1 MAKSSQFFI
10 LREGVALIAM
20 IVFAIGWPINVL
32 VGSGGHYIIGGA
44 LSVIFLFFTIRGKFV
59 IVLIV
64 YIFFVIMGL
73 AIHMIIGNVN
83 EYTMKA
89 LIPYL
94 VLPIIFGR
102 QGIISD
108 DSFEKLFYAFSIISI
123 INVIGIY
130 LQNIGLASFF
140 FKGELTRTA
149 GETHVRYT
157 GFMGAALALGYV
169 ALLSFIAG
177 IYGILKKESHK
188 FFHIIVMICSLVGI
202 YFSFARRYYV
212 VAALS
217 TVLLMLIT
225 KNDKVRGITRRV
237 IAISVVILSIMILFN
252 YTSSGTIGIKRGV
265 SVFDFS
271 KDEGNVARLKSWYLA
286 LRKIEESAPFGLGFG
301 ATGTIGRK
309 KAPIGGIANV
319 YSTESRYLQVFLEGG
334 VFVGIAFLILVVWT
348 AYKGLKIRSR
358 VNVLSYAIFIAISA
372 ESIMGGALEAPV
384 TSLVYWISFAQI
396 YQSIEKKNEY
406 LKEDLIKVEIP
417 MPRVG

>member
-1 MAKSSQFFI
+1 
-10 LREGVALIAM
+10 
-20 IVFAIGWPINVL
+20 
-32 VGSGGHYIIGGA
+32 
-44 LSVIFLFFTIRGKFV
+44 
-59 IVLIV
+59 
-64 YIFFVIMGL
+64 
-73 AIHMIIGNVN
+73 
-83 EYTMKA
+83 
-89 LIPYL
+89 
-94 VLPIIFGR
+94 
-102 QGIISD
+102 
-108 DSFEKLFYAFSIISI
+108 
-123 INVIGIY
+123 
-130 LQNIGLASFF
+130 
-140 FKGELTRTA
+140 
-149 GETHVRYT
+149 
-157 GFMGAALALGYV
+157 
-169 ALLSFIAG
+169 
-177 IYGILKKESHK
+177 
-188 FFHIIVMICSLVGI
+188 
-202 YFSFARRYYV
+202 
-212 VAALS
+212 
-217 TVLLMLIT
+217 MLIT

-286 LRKIEESAPFGLGFG
+286 LKKIEESAPFGLGFG

-372 ESIMGGALEAPV
+372 ESIMGGALEAPL